1 MVWKMNLGFS
11 RRIVVLLF
19 ATTLL
24 APYFIIEQ
32 NLLGGT
38 TFRIAAPLWSLVSY
52 SGASFIFEFPLG
64 LTIDYLPF
72 WGMGLIVS
80 GITFFSITREDLTK
94 LGYAIVI
101 SILLLMQLAYF
112 VVIGFLTTS
121 GPPILL
127 TPIPLVTL
135 LALLLTPVII
145 RAPTSPWEA
154 GSSS

>member
-1 MVWKMNLGFS
+1 MSLGFS
-11 RRIVVLLF
+11 RRIVSLLL

-38 TFRIAAPLWSLVSY
+38 IFRIVAPLWSFVSY
-52 SGASFIFEFPLG
+52 SGASFVFEFPLG
-64 LTIDYLPF
+64 LTLDYLPF

-80 GITFFSITREDLTK
+80 GITFLSITREDLTK

-112 VVIGFLTTS
+112 ILMGYLTAS
-121 GPPILL
+121 GPPILI
-127 TPIPLVTL
+127 TPIPLVAI
-135 LALLLTPVII
+135 LALSLTPVII
-145 RAPTSPWEA
+145 RAPSSSWEA
-154 GSSS
+154 RSSS